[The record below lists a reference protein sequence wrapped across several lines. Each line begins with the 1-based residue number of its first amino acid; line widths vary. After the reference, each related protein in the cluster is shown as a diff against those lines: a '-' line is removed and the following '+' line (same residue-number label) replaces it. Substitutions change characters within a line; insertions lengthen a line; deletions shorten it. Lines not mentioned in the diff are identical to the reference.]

1 MIMHRKYSN
10 FLIVLSIGVILLGVY
25 SYFYNSKS
33 EASLPDGSITSSL
46 DTSSTGDSLS
56 ISDTKIAEDISF
68 LTKLIMLK
76 NIKIDSSLFQEQSFS
91 KLIDNNV
98 KLDTVPYGRTN
109 PFSPIDKV
117 STNSQS
123 VSSLRTNPATLISS
137 KSAALNGSI
146 EGASSSNVYFEYGPT
161 ETLGKTTSKVSP
173 SMVGNFTTTITGLSP
188 KTTYFFRI
196 TANVNG
202 SLTHGDTMSFN
213 TN

>member
-1 MIMHRKYSN
+1 MHRKYSN
-10 FLIVLSIGVILLGVY
+10 FLIVIFVGVILLGVY

-33 EASLPDGSITSSL
+33 EASLSDGSITSSL
-46 DTSSTGDSLS
+46 DTSNTTGS
-56 ISDTKIAEDISF
+56 ISTTDTKIAEDISF

-91 KLIDNNV
+91 KLIDNNIV
-98 KLDTVPYGRTN
+98 LDAVPYGRTN

-117 STNSQS
+117 TTTTQGTF
-123 VSSLRTNPATLISS
+123 SLKTNPATLISS
-137 KSAALNGSI
+137 KSAVLNGSI
-146 EGASSSNVYFEYGPT
+146 EGANSSNAYFEYGPT
-161 ETLGKTTSKVSP
+161 ETLGKTTPKITP
-173 SMVGNFTTTITGLSP
+173 SMVGNYTTTITGLSS

-202 SLTHGDTMSFN
+202 ILTHGDTMSFN